1 MDGTPLVAA
10 RFGAYAALL
19 LAAGVPLAMTFA
31 RERSGRCL
39 AGVAA
44 LAGIAASVWWV
55 LEAVAAMAALP
66 LHQLDAELVR
76 TVLDATPLGAV
87 TAVRLAA
94 LLAALLALWRG
105 HMALAALAASVA
117 LATIAWTGHAGA
129 TEAGVGTLHRLGDIF
144 HLLAAAAWLG
154 ALGLFLAAAIR
165 GGESKALALQLSRFA
180 SIGSLIVLVL
190 LVTGIANTLII
201 SGGRI
206 DLASDWFLL
215 LAAKIGLFLAMLAL
229 AACNRW
235 LLTPA
240 LADGQRASLRA
251 IRLSLV
257 LEIGAAIAIVAI
269 VAALGV
275 LSPG

>member
-10 RFGAYAALL
+10 RFAAYAALL

-31 RERSGRCL
+31 RKRSGRCF

-94 LLAALLALWRG
+94 LLAALLALWRRRVG
-105 HMALAALAASVA
+105 LAALAASVA

-129 TEAGVGTLHRLGDIF
+129 TEAGVGTLHRLGDIL

-154 ALGLFLAAAIR
+154 ALGLFLAAAIL

-240 LADGQRASLRA
+240 LADGRRASLRA

>member
-10 RFGAYAALL
+10 RFAAYAALL

-31 RERSGRCL
+31 RERSGRCF
-39 AGVAA
+39 AGAAA
-44 LAGIAASVWWV
+44 LAGIAASMWWV

-129 TEAGVGTLHRLGDIF
+129 TEAGMGTLHRLGDIL

-240 LADGQRASLRA
+240 LADGRRASLRA